1 MVNTTM
7 NTEEV
12 ELRELATKRVRARRD
27 FKTHLLTYL
36 LVNAFL
42 VEVVFSWPG
51 LSAYGAAAVLAK
63 DFNAVVGV
71 TLVVGCSFVLAN
83 VLVDLLYGYVDPR
96 VRYR

>member
-42 VEVVFSWPG
+42 VEVWYVTSRGFFWPG
-51 LSAYGAAAVLAK
+51 LVMMGWAVGLVLNAWTVYGPETRDEEIVHEMDRL
-63 DFNAVVGV
+63 
-71 TLVVGCSFVLAN
+71 
-83 VLVDLLYGYVDPR
+83 R
-96 VRYR
+96 HERRR